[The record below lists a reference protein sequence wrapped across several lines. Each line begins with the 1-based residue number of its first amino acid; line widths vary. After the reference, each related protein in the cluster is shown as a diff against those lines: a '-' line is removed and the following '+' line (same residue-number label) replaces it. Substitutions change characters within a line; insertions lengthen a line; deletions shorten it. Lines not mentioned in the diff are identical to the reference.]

1 MRYIKEFY
9 SNFNYQRIAKTMKD
23 YYKWGN
29 VIINDIENFEDQLDK
44 EPVDEDDYTMKF
56 NSWLFNKYKKPI
68 SVYPDNLD
76 LRQRAGW
83 YAKST

>member
-1 MRYIKEFY
+1 MKYIKEFY
-9 SNFNYQRIAKTMKD
+9 SNFNYNRIAKTMKD

-29 VIINDIENFEDQLDK
+29 VIINDIQDFENSLEK

-56 NSWLFNKYKKPI
+56 NQWLFNKHKNPPKFYSNDVDI
-68 SVYPDNLD
+68 
-76 LRQRAGW
+76 RQRAGW

>member
-1 MRYIKEFY
+1 
-9 SNFNYQRIAKTMKD
+9 MKD

-29 VIINDIENFEDQLDK
+29 VIINDIENFENQLDK
-44 EPVDEDDYTMKF
+44 EPVDEDDYTLKF
-56 NSWLFNKYKKPI
+56 NSWLFNKHKNPPKFY
-68 SVYPDNLD
+68 SDNVD